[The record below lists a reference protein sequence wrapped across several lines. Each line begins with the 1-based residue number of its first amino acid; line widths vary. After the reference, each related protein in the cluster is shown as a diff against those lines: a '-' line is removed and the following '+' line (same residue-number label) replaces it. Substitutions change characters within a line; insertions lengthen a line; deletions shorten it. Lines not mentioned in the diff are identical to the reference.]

1 MDTEGDILG
10 VRIAAA
16 IIDLILANIIGGIIG
31 GIVGGLLGSLDL
43 IAIVSTLVVF
53 AYFIGLEG
61 KYGQTAGKRLL
72 SIAVVHEN
80 GSPCTMSSS
89 AIRNVLRIIDGFAVY
104 LVGLV
109 VILLTDRNQRIGD
122 IAGGT
127 VVVRTE

>member
-1 MDTEGDILG
+1 MSESLQPSSISFLRTSLEASSG
-10 VRIAAA
+10 VSW
-16 IIDLILANIIGGIIG
+16 
-31 GIVGGLLGSLDL
+31 GGLLGSLDL

-72 SIAVVHEN
+72 SIAVVHED